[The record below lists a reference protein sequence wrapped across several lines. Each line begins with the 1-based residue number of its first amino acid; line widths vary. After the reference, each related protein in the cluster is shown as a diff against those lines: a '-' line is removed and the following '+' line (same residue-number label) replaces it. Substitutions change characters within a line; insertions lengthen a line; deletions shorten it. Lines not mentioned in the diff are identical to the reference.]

1 MNIINNNVTFG
12 AKLNYT
18 KLSVS
23 KSRWAQIAK
32 EFEIKT
38 KKYPNDIFYL
48 EDNEDI
54 YDLNEPYGYFDVK
67 IKNEIDKQENYFSVK
82 RYKLTIDY

>member
-1 MNIINNNVTFG
+1 MREEEKIIAEKKKIEEEKKIEELRKRRKN
-12 AKLNYT
+12 K
-18 KLSVS
+18 
-23 KSRWAQIAK
+23 
-32 EFEIKT
+32 IKDF
-38 KKYPNDIFYL
+38 KKYSRINIPFYL